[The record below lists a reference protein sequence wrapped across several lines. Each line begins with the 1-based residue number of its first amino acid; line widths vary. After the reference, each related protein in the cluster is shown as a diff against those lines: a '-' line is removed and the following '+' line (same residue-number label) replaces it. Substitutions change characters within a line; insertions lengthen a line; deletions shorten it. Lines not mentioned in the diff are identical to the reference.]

1 MRGWKVVNAKCLDS
15 NQHSLLGGG
24 GGGGG
29 EDLFAGTEFPQDL
42 GFAF

>member
-1 MRGWKVVNAKCLDS
+1 MRGWKVVNVKCFDS

-29 EDLFAGTEFPQDL
+29 GEKIYSLEQNFPKT
-42 GFAF
+42 